1 MKKEIIIV
9 LLLISVVIIAGCQL
23 NNYTSDNAKKQVQP
37 GDPSLDTSLDD
48 NSTLDDLD
56 VNLDESSV

>member
-1 MKKEIIIV
+1 MKKIIIA
-9 LLLISVVIIAGCQL
+9 LLLISVVIIAGCSQSAD
-23 NNYTSDNAKKQVQP
+23 TTKDKQVQP

-48 NSTLDDLD
+48 NSTLGDLD

>member
-1 MKKEIIIV
+1 MKKEILIA
-9 LLLISVVIIAGCQL
+9 LLLISVVIIAGCSQK
-23 NNYTSDNAKKQVQP
+23 TADTTKDKQIQP